1 MLNIWIGAST
11 GILGLLGLFVLIRDI
26 QGLPSDQ
33 VLMNM
38 GQIIRRGALAYLKR
52 QFKTMAPF
60 LLVLALTLGFFF
72 RPLFSV
78 FFIGGAV
85 CSLISGVTGM
95 SIATIANHKTTF
107 AAKSSIHHALYVAFS
122 GGSVMGILTCS
133 MGILGFTFVEWF
145 SMMSGADSSVH
156 FLIAFSLGA
165 SFVALFARIG
175 GGIFTKAADIGADIV
190 GKIEAR
196 IPEDDPRNPAVIADN
211 VGDNV
216 GDVAGMG
223 ADLFESYVGAF
234 YGCLAISLL
243 TASEQA
249 YPLYI
254 FCITS
259 LGFLASMSL
268 IFIGRKLIRKAKI
281 APESFIR
288 NIGLFASFLTIIG
301 SALLGWYIFRGFS
314 QFFSVLVG
322 TLCGI
327 LIGKITDYY
336 TSSKPVINIAN
347 HSQSGS
353 ATNVL
358 AGLGTG
364 MESTFLT
371 ILVIALSIWLA
382 FASLGLLGIA
392 LAGLGMLLTLSS
404 TISIDAYGPISDNA
418 GGIAELTHQA
428 SYVRENTDVLD
439 AIGNTTA
446 AVGKGFSIGSAA
458 LTALT
463 LFNTFSIN
471 THAVD
476 LSLNNPK
483 LLSGLL
489 LGSMLP
495 FFFSSQAL
503 TAVSKTAHQMVKE
516 VRRQFKEIV
525 GIMQGEAQ
533 ADYEKCI
540 DIATIGALKGM
551 IFPSLTGI
559 LSPFIVFFLLGLE
572 ALAGLIAG
580 SLISGV
586 CMAIF
591 MSNTGGAW
599 DNAKKY
605 IETGKLGG
613 KGSPAHHASIT
624 GDTVGDPLKDT
635 AGPSLNI
642 LIKLI
647 SIISLVF
654 IPLFLP

>member
-1 MLNIWIGAST
+1 MINVWIGAGT
-11 GILGLLGLFVLIRDI
+11 GICGLLGLFFVVRDI

-33 VLMNM
+33 VLRNM
-38 GQIIRRGALAYLKR
+38 GQIIHKGALAYLKR
-52 QFKTMAPF
+52 QFKTMVPF
-60 LLVLALTLGFFF
+60 LGALAILLGFFF
-72 RPLFSV
+72 GPLFAV
-78 FFIGGAV
+78 FFLFGTF
-85 CSLISGVTGM
+85 CSLLSGFTGM
-95 SIATIANHKTTF
+95 FIATSANHKTTY
-107 AAKSSIHHALYVAFS
+107 AAKTSVHHALYVAFS

-133 MGILGFTFVEWF
+133 MGILGFTFLEWF
-145 SMMSGADSSVH
+145 TTISGLESSIH

-243 TASEQA
+243 TASKLP
-249 YPLYI
+249 YPLFI
-254 FCITS
+254 FCISS
-259 LGFLASMSL
+259 LGFLSSL
-268 IFIGRKLIRKAKI
+268 LLIIIGRKIIRRGKI
-281 APESFIR
+281 SPETFIR

-301 SALLGWYIFRGFS
+301 SALLSWYIFHGLS
-314 QFFSVLVG
+314 QFLAVLVG
-322 TLCGI
+322 ILCGI
-327 LIGKITDYY
+327 LLGKITDYY
-336 TSSKPVINIAN
+336 TSLKPVLNIAK

-353 ATNVL
+353 ATNIL
-358 AGLGTG
+358 AGLSTG
-364 MESTFLT
+364 MESTFLSV
-371 ILVIALSIWLA
+371 LVIGLSIWLA

-428 SYVRENTDVLD
+428 AYVRENTDVLD

-446 AVGKGFSIGSAA
+446 AIGKGFSIGSAA

-471 THAVD
+471 TPTAD
-476 LSLNNPK
+476 LSLTNPK

-489 LGSMLP
+489 LGAMLP

-503 TAVSKTAHQMVKE
+503 TAVSKTAHQMVEE

-525 GIMQGEAQ
+525 GIMRGEAL

-551 IFPSLTGI
+551 ILPSLTGI
-559 LSPFIVFFLLGLE
+559 LSPFLVFFTLGLE

-580 SLISGV
+580 TLISGV

-605 IETGKLGG
+605 IESGKFGG

>member
-1 MLNIWIGAST
+1 
-11 GILGLLGLFVLIRDI
+11 
-26 QGLPSDQ
+26 
-33 VLMNM
+33 
-38 GQIIRRGALAYLKR
+38 
-52 QFKTMAPF
+52 
-60 LLVLALTLGFFF
+60 
-72 RPLFSV
+72 
-78 FFIGGAV
+78 
-85 CSLISGVTGM
+85 
-95 SIATIANHKTTF
+95 
-107 AAKSSIHHALYVAFS
+107 
-122 GGSVMGILTCS
+122 
-133 MGILGFTFVEWF
+133 
-145 SMMSGADSSVH
+145 
-156 FLIAFSLGA
+156 
-165 SFVALFARIG
+165 
-175 GGIFTKAADIGADIV
+175 
-190 GKIEAR
+190 
-196 IPEDDPRNPAVIADN
+196 
-211 VGDNV
+211 
-216 GDVAGMG
+216 
-223 ADLFESYVGAF
+223 
-234 YGCLAISLL
+234 
-243 TASEQA
+243 
-249 YPLYI
+249 
-254 FCITS
+254 
-259 LGFLASMSL
+259 
-268 IFIGRKLIRKAKI
+268 
-281 APESFIR
+281 
-288 NIGLFASFLTIIG
+288 
-301 SALLGWYIFRGFS
+301 
-314 QFFSVLVG
+314 
-322 TLCGI
+322 
-327 LIGKITDYY
+327 
-336 TSSKPVINIAN
+336 
-347 HSQSGS
+347 
-353 ATNVL
+353 
-358 AGLGTG
+358 
-364 MESTFLT
+364 
-371 ILVIALSIWLA
+371 
-382 FASLGLLGIA
+382 
-392 LAGLGMLLTLSS
+392 MLLTLSS

-446 AVGKGFSIGSAA
+446 AIGKGFSIGSAA

-476 LSLNNPK
+476 LSLTNPK

-489 LGSMLP
+489 LGAMLP

-551 IFPSLTGI
+551 ILPSLTGI
-559 LSPFIVFFLLGLE
+559 LSPFLVFFILGLE

-580 SLISGV
+580 TLISGV

-605 IETGKLGG
+605 IESGKLGG